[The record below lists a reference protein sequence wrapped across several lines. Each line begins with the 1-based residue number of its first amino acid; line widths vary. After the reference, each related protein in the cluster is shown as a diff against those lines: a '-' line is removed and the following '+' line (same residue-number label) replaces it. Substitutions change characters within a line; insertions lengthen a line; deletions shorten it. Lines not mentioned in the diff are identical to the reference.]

1 MYSEKVQVLLPSATG
16 SSDWIEKLPCVRMM
30 IWLAVYHQ
38 LYNQQVRN
46 SVVMSHWHLPPLAV
60 NVQGCRDRC
69 GSSSNHQTKLGLV
82 HKSVAKCHAFQF
94 LYIAGCPTLATF
106 HFKIGNNLRGLKL
119 KLFSGS
125 RCGEVG

>member
-46 SVVMSHWHLPPLAV
+46 SVVNVSLAFATT
-60 NVQGCRDRC
+60 CSKC
-69 GSSSNHQTKLGLV
+69 AGL
-82 HKSVAKCHAFQF
+82 
-94 LYIAGCPTLATF
+94 
-106 HFKIGNNLRGLKL
+106 
-119 KLFSGS
+119 
-125 RCGEVG
+125 